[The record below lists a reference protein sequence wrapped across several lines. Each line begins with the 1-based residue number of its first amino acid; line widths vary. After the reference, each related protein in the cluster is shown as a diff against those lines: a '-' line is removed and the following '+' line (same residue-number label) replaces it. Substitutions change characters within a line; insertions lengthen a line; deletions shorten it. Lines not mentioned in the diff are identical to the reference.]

1 MAEQTIVI
9 HINGYWRD
17 QRQACLAE
25 YSGIFFVYEA
35 SYNAADQTVDLLKLI
50 YIGEAENIKAEV
62 ISPENR
68 FSWMT
73 YLAPGHELCYACA
86 GVDQPVRERA
96 WAAYIL
102 THKPPANTRSQ
113 EVFHYDNTTLV
124 STGKTA
130 LINPVVTARKNK
142 TKSMEAL
149 VWAQHKEV
157 IPVRAVQI
165 YSDHPNE
172 RRLAMGK

>member
-17 QRQACLAE
+17 QHKSSLPEC
-25 YSGIFFVYEA
+25 SGLFFVYEA
-35 SYNAADQTVDLLKLI
+35 SYNVTDQTADLLKLI
-50 YIGEAENIKAEV
+50 YIGEAENIKARV
-62 ISPENR
+62 FAPEYR
-68 FSWMT
+68 LSWMT
-73 YLAPGHELCYACA
+73 HLAPGHELCYACA
-86 GVDQPVRERA
+86 GVDKPLRERA

-102 THKPPANTRSQ
+102 THKPPANTHVQ
-113 EVFHYDNTTLV
+113 GAFHYDTTTLV

-142 TKSMEAL
+142 SKSMEAL
-149 VWAQHKEV
+149 VWAQHKEI

-172 RRLAMGK
+172 RRLAMGE